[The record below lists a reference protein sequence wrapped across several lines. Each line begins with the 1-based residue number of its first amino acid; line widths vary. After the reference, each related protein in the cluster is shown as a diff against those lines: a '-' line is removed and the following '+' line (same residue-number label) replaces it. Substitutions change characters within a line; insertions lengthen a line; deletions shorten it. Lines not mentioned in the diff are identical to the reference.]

1 MVRWAQPSR
10 SREQIVLFAPT
21 LDANIPDDHPVR
33 LFDELLKALD
43 FKEWE
48 REYFLLDGQPP
59 IHPRI
64 LAAVILYGL
73 TLGIRA
79 SRKLEYACGN
89 HLDFMWLTEGRVI
102 DHTTLAKFRTRFE
115 TPLKGLFRQTGR
127 VAIGMGMA
135 NLNQVALDGTV
146 KRASNS
152 RSAVARRA
160 TLEQKL
166 SALDER
172 VEALMKEAADADK
185 KDDELFGESSP
196 ASLPKE
202 LKDLKARQKQLA
214 AALKKVREIEA
225 KQQARGRGSEKGPV
239 VPVTDP
245 DSSLMKNKTGGFA
258 PNHLVVLAT
267 EGQSGLIVD
276 YQVPG
281 HDDEPSTVMTAI
293 SNLKEAY
300 GSTDSA
306 SPAVAAA
313 SNDPAPA
320 PCGPAPCASAPCASV
335 DPINPTLVKEL
346 LADSNFNTGAN
357 LDALNKAGITAFM
370 PAKPAGILEEKPNPA
385 ESAEPDAGLGLPI
398 NARTKSLDRS
408 AFTFDPQANVYHCPG
423 GRSLPL
429 LENKAERRDGKT
441 LSYSVYQ
448 STSCQGCSLASRCLS
463 GKNTRRTLR
472 RDQHE
477 PLREQMAL
485 RMHSDKGRATYKRRS
500 FLAETPFAVIN
511 TTMNL
516 RQLLLRGLPKVAIE
530 IGWTCSAYNLKKMAR
545 RLALQR
551 PQPALAG
558 L

>member
-1 MVRWAQPSR
+1 MIRWAQPSR

-21 LDANIPDDHPVR
+21 LDASILDDHPVR
-33 LFDELLKALD
+33 LFDEVLKSLD
-43 FKEWE
+43 FTEWE
-48 REYFLLDGQPP
+48 QRYFLLDGQPP

-64 LAAVILYGL
+64 MAGVILYGL
-73 TLGIRA
+73 TLGIRP

-89 HLDFMWLTEGRVI
+89 HLDFMWLSEGRVI

-115 TPLKGLFRQTGR
+115 TELKGLFRQIGR

-152 RSAVARRA
+152 RGAVARRA

-172 VEALMKEAADADK
+172 VEALMKEAADADR

-196 ASLPKE
+196 AGLPRE
-202 LKDLKARQKQLA
+202 LKNLKARQKRLA
-214 AALKKVREIEA
+214 AALKKVREIDA
-225 KQQARGRGSEKGPV
+225 KQQARGRDSERGPA

-245 DSSLMKNKTGGFA
+245 DSNLMKNKTGGFA

-281 HDDEPSTVMTAI
+281 HDDEPSAVMTAMN
-293 SNLKEAY
+293 NLKEAY

-306 SPAVAAA
+306 SPAVSAA
-313 SNDPAPA
+313 SNDSAPA
-320 PCGPAPCASAPCASV
+320 ACIAV
-335 DPINPTLVKEL
+335 DPIAPTVVKEL
-346 LADSNFNTGAN
+346 LADTNFNTGAN
-357 LDALNKAGITAFM
+357 LDALDKAGIMAFM
-370 PAKPAGILEEKPNPA
+370 PAKPAGILEEPQA
-385 ESAEPDAGLGLPI
+385 ASGLPI
-398 NARTKSLDRS
+398 NAKTKSLDRS
-408 AFTFDPQANVYHCPG
+408 AFTFDAQANVYHCPG

-429 LENKAERRDGKT
+429 FENKTERRDNKT
-441 LSYSVYQ
+441 LVYRIYQ
-448 STSCQGCSLASRCLS
+448 STNCQGCSLASRCLS
-463 GKNTRRTLR
+463 GKNSRRTIR

-485 RMHSDKGRATYKRRS
+485 RMQSDKGRATYKRRS

-516 RQLLLRGLPKVAIE
+516 RQLLLRGLPKVTIE
-530 IGWTCSAYNLKKMAR
+530 IGWICSAYNLKKMVR
-545 RLALQR
+545 QLGNHCL
-551 PQPALAG
+551 QPALAG
-558 L
+558 G